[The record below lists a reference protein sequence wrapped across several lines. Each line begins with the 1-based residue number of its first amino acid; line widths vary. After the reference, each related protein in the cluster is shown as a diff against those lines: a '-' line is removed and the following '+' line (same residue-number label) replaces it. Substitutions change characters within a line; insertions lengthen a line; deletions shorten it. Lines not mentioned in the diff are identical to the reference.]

1 MILEF
6 RVRIARPSQH
16 AYFVVFVV
24 FAGRDEAMSCG
35 RRDKCG
41 ARGRW
46 EPLRAGGCA
55 GNRGVFFINDGELGS
70 WVLLYVIRRDRL
82 ARSETASRHM
92 VSSRG
97 VLQVSRA
104 CATRLQITV

>member
-55 GNRGVFFINDGELGS
+55 GNRVFSLSTMANWDLGFYFTS
-70 WVLLYVIRRDRL
+70 YDAI
-82 ARSETASRHM
+82 ASREVKPRLVTWYRHG
-92 VSSRG
+92 VSSK
-97 VLQVSRA
+97 SPERA
-104 CATRLQITV
+104 PQDSK